1 MKLYDCGVY
10 LVNGSDIVEE
20 SKFDQPVS
28 REDAAKNTMAYDI
41 LEAHNTSGNMQKL
54 QIKFDKLTS
63 HDITFVGIIQTARAS
78 GLEKFPIPYVL
89 TNCHNSLCAVGG
101 DFFCTIEKVTSEEV
115 LAKILPKEAGN
126 TELPN
131 RIFLFQAVPK
141 GERMEYVIQ
150 KAVELGVYEII
161 PVEMKYCVVRL
172 DDKKKEKKRERW
184 QAIAKSAAKQAK
196 RSRIPEIH
204 PVMNY
209 DKAVEYAKNCQLCL
223 VPYENERGMKG
234 TREVLKKIEPGMD
247 ISVMIGPEGGF
258 SEEEIEMVR
267 EEMEVLSLGKRILR
281 TDTAAIT
288 VMSMLMLE
296 IEMKEEE

>member
-1 MKLYDCGVY
+1 MHQFFVDRDQIGTEYITITGEDVKHIKNVLRMKEGEEVRI
-10 LVNGSDIVEE
+10 SDG
-20 SKFDQPVS
+20 
-28 REDAAKNTMAYDI
+28 A
-41 LEAHNTSGNMQKL
+41 
-54 QIKFDKLTS
+54 
-63 HDITFVGIIQTARAS
+63 
-78 GLEKFPIPYVL
+78 
-89 TNCHNSLCAVGG
+89 GG

-196 RSRIPEIH
+196 RSRIPAIH
-204 PVMNY
+204 PVMSY

>member
-1 MKLYDCGVY
+1 MHQFFVDREQIGTEYITITGEDVKHIKNVLRMKEGEEVRI
-10 LVNGSDIVEE
+10 SDG
-20 SKFDQPVS
+20 
-28 REDAAKNTMAYDI
+28 A
-41 LEAHNTSGNMQKL
+41 
-54 QIKFDKLTS
+54 
-63 HDITFVGIIQTARAS
+63 
-78 GLEKFPIPYVL
+78 
-89 TNCHNSLCAVGG
+89 GG
-101 DFFCTIEKVTSEEV
+101 DFFCTI
-115 LAKILPKEAGN
+115 
-126 TELPN
+126 
-131 RIFLFQAVPK
+131 
-141 GERMEYVIQ
+141 Q
-150 KAVELGVYEII
+150 KAVELGGYEII

-172 DDKKKEKKRERW
+172 DDKKKEKKKERW

-204 PVMNY
+204 PVMSY

-234 TREVLKKIEPGMD
+234 TREVLKKIDPGMD